1 MTTSADRPLRIDA
14 ARNADRILRAARDV
28 YAELGPD
35 APIDVIA
42 ARAGVGE
49 RTLYRRF
56 PSKAGLIRAALGQII
71 DGNISPAIEEA
82 ERNVKPTR
90 RPHRTSRPPVHSQ
103 VRGSTRCRSSAA
115 SRRLRVGAA
124 HTTTSAAASITA
136 TPPSA

>member
-1 MTTSADRPLRIDA
+1 MCRMTTSADRPLRIDA

-82 ERNVKPTR
+82 ERNVNPLAGLTGLPGR
-90 RPHRTSRPPVHSQ
+90 Q
-103 VRGSTRCRSSAA
+103 
-115 SRRLRVGAA
+115 
-124 HTTTSAAASITA
+124 SIA
-136 TPPSA
+136 K